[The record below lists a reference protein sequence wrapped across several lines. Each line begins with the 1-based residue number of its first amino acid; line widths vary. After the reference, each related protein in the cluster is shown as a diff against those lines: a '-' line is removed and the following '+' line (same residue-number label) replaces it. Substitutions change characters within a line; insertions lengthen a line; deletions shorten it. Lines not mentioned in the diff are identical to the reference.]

1 MNTNHG
7 IISECKRLLLNA
19 VKAELRNSG
28 VFATSCDTTFVCG
41 SGMITLHVDEFEVIA
56 DVYDSKNPHR
66 SYETLEDAINN
77 STSWAELVEAA

>member
-7 IISECKRLLLNA
+7 IIAECKRLLLDA

-41 SGMITLHVDEFEVIA
+41 SGMIALHVDEFEVIA
-56 DVYDSKNPHR
+56 EVYDNRNPKR
-66 SYETLEDAINN
+66 RYGTLEDAINQ
-77 STSWAELVEAA
+77 STSWDELVEAA